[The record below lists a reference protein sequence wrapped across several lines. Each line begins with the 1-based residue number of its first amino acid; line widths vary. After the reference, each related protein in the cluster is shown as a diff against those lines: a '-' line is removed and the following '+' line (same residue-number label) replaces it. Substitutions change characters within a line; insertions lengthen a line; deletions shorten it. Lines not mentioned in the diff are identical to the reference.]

1 MSKDLEKVYQKLRQL
16 KIQGAT
22 AIAQT
27 IAQLL
32 GDYSREGKSD
42 AEIKEAAA
50 YLLSAR
56 PTEAMAQN
64 GVRFILSSLK
74 GVSGSVQREKIQN
87 KSENFLQFIRQGKE
101 QLAQSGIEVLRSA
114 QVVFT
119 HCRSSSVEGILKE
132 GKKKGFSFQVVN
144 TETRPLFQG
153 RIAARNLLRAGIP
166 VQMAVDA
173 AGPFILSSFSEE
185 IDFLL
190 LGSDAVL
197 TDGSAVNKIGSY
209 GLSLAAF
216 EAGIPLYIAASL
228 LKYHPHSEIE
238 LEQRP
243 REEIWPSAPD
253 ELEIVN
259 LAFDCIPASY
269 IKGFITEKGVIKPKD
284 FSRQALKL
292 YPWLNARKI

>member
-42 AEIKEAAA
+42 EEIKEAAA
-50 YLLSAR
+50 YLLSSR

-64 GVRFILSSLK
+64 GARFILSSLER
-74 GVSGSVQREKIQN
+74 VSGSVQGEEIQN

-101 QLAQSGIEVLRSA
+101 QLAQSGIEILRSA

-119 HCRSSSVEGILKE
+119 HCRSSSVEGVLKE
-132 GKKKGFSFQVVN
+132 GKKRGFSFQVIN

-153 RIAARNLLRAGIP
+153 RITARNLLRAGIP

-209 GLSLAAF
+209 GLSLAAL
-216 EAGIPLYIAASL
+216 EAGVPLYIAASL
-228 LKYHPHSEIE
+228 LKYHPYSEIE

-243 REEIWPSAPD
+243 REEIWPSAPA
-253 ELEIVN
+253 ELEVIN
-259 LAFDCIPASY
+259 LAFDHIPAPY
-269 IKGFITEKGVIKPKD
+269 IKGFVTEKGVIKPED